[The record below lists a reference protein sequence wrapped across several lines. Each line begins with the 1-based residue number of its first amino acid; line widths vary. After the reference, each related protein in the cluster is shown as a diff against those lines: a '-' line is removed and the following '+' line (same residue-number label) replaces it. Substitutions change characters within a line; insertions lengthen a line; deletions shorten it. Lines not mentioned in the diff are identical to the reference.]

1 MIDDIAFI
9 IDRTVS
15 MNFFGVTRKN
25 PWIISADSYSGM
37 LAVWFRALYPDLT
50 VGAYASSPIFP
61 TTLVPKISEKLYS
74 NAISG
79 GKTCRSVVQALI
91 KDL

>member
-1 MIDDIAFI
+1 
-9 IDRTVS
+9 
-15 MNFFGVTRKN
+15 
-25 PWIISADSYSGM
+25 
-37 LAVWFRALYPDLT
+37 
-50 VGAYASSPIFP
+50 
-61 TTLVPKISEKLYS
+61 LVPKISEKLYS